1 MKKLIL
7 FISLSL
13 LILVGCSVKKDGNFT
28 RVKIDRDRTVWINQD
43 VECCGVKDPAN
54 NLEWFKKTTKD
65 LLTANISYRTF
76 LFSDTIIS
84 EDYIVIMEYKMF
96 KFVAIYDCNGTKIG
110 KGNLSYYSQYDYYDG
125 GAYESFLRQIKNSK
139 VKNKTKHSEQNNRNK
154 KKITPPYPC
163 SICSD
168 FFKTHVLVDTISYFN
183 KP

>member
-1 MKKLIL
+1 MKKIIL

-84 EDYIVIMEYKMF
+84 EDYIVQHSVKKSIKHLIF
-96 KFVAIYDCNGTKIG
+96 NNLINKI
-110 KGNLSYYSQYDYYDG
+110 
-125 GAYESFLRQIKNSK
+125 
-139 VKNKTKHSEQNNRNK
+139 
-154 KKITPPYPC
+154 
-163 SICSD
+163 
-168 FFKTHVLVDTISYFN
+168 
-183 KP
+183 